1 MPVVPFEVRT
11 GYRVEARD
19 GELGVV
25 REIFNGPPRSMFV
38 DAEPYVRVSS
48 SGQPDLNVPL
58 SEVVDVSE
66 GRAEF
71 DERHRRK
78 QPDWSYDAD
87 DSGAAPADR
96 LADHRLGRWTGVVR
110 HG

>member
-38 DAEPYVRVSS
+38 DAEPYAIGRINPAFRRRAMWWWTVAGVR
-48 SGQPDLNVPL
+48 P
-58 SEVVDVSE
+58 
-66 GRAEF
+66 RAFASPEM
-71 DERHRRK
+71 
-78 QPDWSYDAD
+78 
-87 DSGAAPADR
+87 
-96 LADHRLGRWTGVVR
+96 LAG
-110 HG
+110 